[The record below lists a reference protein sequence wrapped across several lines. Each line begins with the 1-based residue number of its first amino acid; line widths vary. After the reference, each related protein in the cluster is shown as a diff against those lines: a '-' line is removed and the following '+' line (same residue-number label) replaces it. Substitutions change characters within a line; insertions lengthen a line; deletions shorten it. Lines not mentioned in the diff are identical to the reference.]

1 MESCYIIIKFQRSSI
16 SSDYSESPVANNFLN
31 SKNIK
36 SLETNNGSSGYNS
49 IQELEINRQ
58 NDFTPPNSI
67 PSDYYNNASP
77 KKTVDQAKLPN
88 DDSKVVPHK
97 DSPTPS
103 LKSFENS
110 PNLTKKQLDSVNSTP
125 TKGNEILLQPM
136 QTNARVLRTN
146 NNSPLLTSRKNT
158 NVQASTS
165 NNSPILSAR
174 KLSLENGKDGYIP
187 GLRVD
192 EDVSSLSSMK
202 CDEEF
207 IPNYLI
213 AVHRKQSRQE
223 SYFLSQQKRRW
234 ETFGSPLVIPIS
246 EGCGGREL
254 YAAVWRQVERLLSAP
269 PPQPPDQANHATDW

>member
-1 MESCYIIIKFQRSSI
+1 M
-16 SSDYSESPVANNFLN
+16 
-31 SKNIK
+31 
-36 SLETNNGSSGYNS
+36 
-49 IQELEINRQ
+49 
-58 NDFTPPNSI
+58 
-67 PSDYYNNASP
+67 
-77 KKTVDQAKLPN
+77 
-88 DDSKVVPHK
+88 
-97 DSPTPS
+97 
-103 LKSFENS
+103 
-110 PNLTKKQLDSVNSTP
+110 
-125 TKGNEILLQPM
+125 
-136 QTNARVLRTN
+136 RTN

-158 NVQASTS
+158 SVHASTS
-165 NNSPILSAR
+165 NNSPTLSAR
-174 KLSLENGKDGYIP
+174 KLSIDNDAYNP

-192 EDVSSLSSMK
+192 EDLSSLSSMK